1 MGIDDH
7 QSYPGL
13 NTWSEWS
20 RCDLGKRQKKSHSC
34 SFFLQFEFLL
44 FMLTDQ
50 ISSGQDY
57 QIGGEYQIQAPGESD
72 YSYDYQNAIANAWH
86 RGDNSVEYFQRHWF
100 S

>member
-1 MGIDDH
+1 
-7 QSYPGL
+7 
-13 NTWSEWS
+13 
-20 RCDLGKRQKKSHSC
+20 
-34 SFFLQFEFLL
+34 
-44 FMLTDQ
+44 MLTDQ